1 MMQTKRS
8 RIDRTVVS
16 YSILSGL
23 LCIILTYVKKFYFYS
38 ISKWL
43 IIFSLMISI
52 GLFLAYVL
60 YKAHFH
66 HLRNGISYMLL
77 HQKIYSKLYRSLY
90 DAHYYTEKL
99 VFGKICAAIPKI
111 EIVLND
117 LLDGGIIYVENSV
130 KLDKRLEEL
139 PISSGLP
146 NHFVLTRQYVSDNQ
160 NQYIYEFEK
169 FLLEKPIFND
179 YETFKQFCIKS
190 EKYNLILDQ
199 RYAIPM
205 FHTLLVGQTGSGKS
219 YALYFFIL
227 QMIAKE
233 IPWNLYIIDP
243 KYSGVYVIGSKI
255 NKDQTASDIEDSIRL
270 LENFYLI
277 MEERKK
283 EMNTLLHQKLDSDY
297 RLFNLTPICLIIDEY
312 SAFRA
317 SLGKFDKKTR
327 DRVDEIIGNT
337 IREGRQLGCFCI
349 LAQQQT
355 NAQNLPTEIKEN
367 IPCKIIL
374 GNAERQTYM
383 TSLGCLPDIVNRNFK
398 KGEGIFTYPEIA
410 TVESPLVITIP
421 TMNFDILET
430 VNLITK
436 NREGGKLG

>member
-1 MMQTKRS
+1 MLQTERS
-8 RIDRTVVS
+8 RIDRTVLS
-16 YSILSGL
+16 YGILSTL
-23 LCIILTYVKKFYFYS
+23 LCIILIYAKRFCVCN
-38 ISKWL
+38 ISRWL
-43 IIFSLMISI
+43 IIFSLIISI

-77 HQKIYSKLYRSLY
+77 HQKIYEKLYSSLY
-90 DAHYYTEKL
+90 DAHYYTEKYVL
-99 VFGKICAAIPKI
+99 LKKCAVIPKL
-111 EIVLND
+111 EIQLNES
-117 LLDGGIIYVENSV
+117 LDGEIILVENSI
-130 KLDKRLEEL
+130 KLNQRLEDL

-146 NHFVLTRQYVSDNQ
+146 NHFVLTRQYASDNQ

-169 FLLEKPIFND
+169 FLLEKPTFND
-179 YETFKQFCIKS
+179 YGTFKQFCIKS

-199 RYAIPM
+199 RYSIPM

-227 QMIAKE
+227 QMITKE

-255 NKDQTASDIEDSIRL
+255 NKDQTASDIEESIRL
-270 LENFYLI
+270 LENFYLA

-283 EMNTLLHQKLDSDY
+283 EMNVLLHQKLDSDY
-297 RLFNLTPICLIIDEY
+297 RRFNLTPICLIIDEY

-317 SLGKFDKKTR
+317 SLGKYDKKTR
-327 DRVDEIIGNT
+327 DRVDEIIGNA

-383 TSLGCLPDIVNRNFK
+383 TSLGCLPDIVSRNFK

-430 VNLITK
+430 VTLITK
-436 NREGGKLG
+436 NRKGGKLG